1 MFRLTVLFVVLAVA
15 LGFAPIQTRKQSNMR
30 LQMSADKSIA
40 KAASGLL
47 LSAAMF
53 AAPAFAKEGA
63 SPNFS
68 FFGDSPSSPFSL
80 TEKREDP
87 IYSPYSPYGNGEKAV
102 YTKLAGKLYIRKS
115 CNFYLFFI
123 YLSYFSHD
131 PRW

>member
-15 LGFAPIQTRKQSNMR
+15 LGFAPIQTRMQSNMR

-68 FFGDSPSSPFSL
+68 FLEILHHPH
-80 TEKREDP
+80 
-87 IYSPYSPYGNGEKAV
+87 
-102 YTKLAGKLYIRKS
+102 
-115 CNFYLFFI
+115 
-123 YLSYFSHD
+123 SH
-131 PRW
+131 